1 MSVDWLRRLCPWV
14 GLLGLVVSCAEASED
29 GVSVAESSITT
40 NELGEVFELFP
51 RLHEERSSRARYREL
66 AGRAS
71 ATLFTPHL
79 DDTGARVVTSNGSM
93 IRGTCGATFVSPS
106 LAVTSAHC
114 VNGPDADLS
123 ALSVQLYRLT
133 PEILESP
140 ALSGGL
146 LGSFP
151 DFETA
156 RLTEADGYHVD
167 SYPCELVT
175 RCGAGWG
182 PAVGCDEP
190 AAYKYADNAVLK
202 CAGRPGDKYGFVEVA
217 LQDDFG
223 GEVYLP
229 WSHELYDIELPL
241 PESDDR
247 WQHYVLLGSDPSD
260 NFHYFGEHPERG
272 EQNQLLPLFSPDFQD
287 GSTHVKVRVSQ
298 SGVTTDLMGCHG
310 TSGSGAMQPIPSGE
324 LQYLGPVRFG
334 DSEVVGHLCNHVPAL
349 DGSTHGPGAI
359 GITYDSLIYARYALE
374 LPEVGWS
381 DDCGSSSSGAVN
393 WPLSGW
399 LARRCQRDYLSSL
412 PENANASGF
421 VPATEHHPLDPAS
434 SPALL
439 LAPGES
445 FGFGSVELAA
455 NDYYRVGLVVRPS
468 FASDA
473 GAGSIPP
480 QNDAGANGGPSVNGA
495 DANATSEISLYWGEH
510 AVHTWALSDNVVT
523 SLSAGFTAPETAA
536 LPLSLRATGAERTE
550 ITVLSLVREAAP
562 FDFDREASRRLV
574 VLQDLQQEAQRPRPM
589 RFIGD
594 GRNGF
599 EAQLLENERMVIAFA
614 GLEAGHRFEARFR
627 ATGGPLSCGF
637 LGAEGD
643 VVSRADCTS
652 GSIVLD
658 DRVGEG
664 TRIGFFV
671 QTAAAGA
678 TVDDLRLVSDASPD
692 TDGDG
697 TLDGL
702 DECPTGLVLPGVE
715 LQWNFAEPSP
725 AKTCF
730 PGPVEVLL
738 AGPSI
743 DGLCELG
750 ATSGEVTHVNDVALP
765 VPLPVDSR
773 LLLPPGVHRV
783 VWSLRDS
790 EGEVY
795 ARAEQRLSVSFEPD
809 ATCCTAE
816 QRLVEEPVVLES
828 GTGICL
834 LGSEQALTL
843 ASADAADWVF
853 GSRGA
858 DYLHA
863 GGGEDTVLGGDGDD
877 VIIGGAGATLVA
889 FGGDGDD
896 TIFGNLAT
904 SAVISAGSGRDVVVG
919 SDGADVITVGQG
931 TELVAAG
938 AGNDTL
944 ILYDPCELTTGM
956 QLDGG
961 EGRDELR
968 SPLSRSEL
976 EAQGAVLEGIEEV
989 VVVDARHLAECFG
1002 AER

>member
-1 MSVDWLRRLCPWV
+1 M
-14 GLLGLVVSCAEASED
+14 
-29 GVSVAESSITT
+29 VA
-40 NELGEVFELFP
+40 
-51 RLHEERSSRARYREL
+51 
-66 AGRAS
+66 
-71 ATLFTPHL
+71 
-79 DDTGARVVTSNGSM
+79 SNGST

-114 VNGPDADLS
+114 VNDPDADLS

-140 ALSGGL
+140 ALSAGL

-151 DFETA
+151 DFETT

-175 RCGAGWG
+175 RCGRGWG
-182 PAVGCDEP
+182 PAVRCDEP

-202 CAGRPGDKYGFVEVA
+202 CAGRPGDRYGFVEVA
-217 LQDDFG
+217 TQDDFG
-223 GEVYLP
+223 GEVYAP
-229 WSHELYDIELPL
+229 WSHEIYDIELPL

-247 WQHYVLLGSDPSD
+247 WQHYVLLGEDRSD

-272 EQNQLLPLFSPDFQD
+272 EQNQLLPLFSPDFPD
-287 GSTHVKVRVSQ
+287 GSTHVKLSVSQ

-310 TSGSGAMQPIPSGE
+310 TSGSGAMQPIASGE

-334 DSEVVGHLCNHVPAL
+334 DSEVVQHLCNHVPAL
-349 DGSTHGPGAI
+349 DGSTRGPGAI
-359 GITYDSLIYARYALE
+359 GITYDSLIYTRYALE
-374 LPEVGWS
+374 LPEVGWA

-412 PENANASGF
+412 PENAKASGF
-421 VPATEHHPLDPAS
+421 VPATERHPLDLAS
-434 SPALL
+434 APALL

-445 FGFGSVELAA
+445 FGLGSVELAS
-455 NDYYRVGLVVRPS
+455 NDYYRVGVVARPS
-468 FASDA
+468 FAGDA
-473 GAGSIPP
+473 SVGSTPP
-480 QNDAGANGGPSVNGA
+480 SNDAGTGGGPPANGPGANGIA
-495 DANATSEISLYWGEH
+495 ELSLHWGEH
-510 AVHTWALSDNVVT
+510 VVHTWALSDEAIT
-523 SLSAGFTAPETAA
+523 SLSAGFTAPATAA
-536 LPLSLRATGAERTE
+536 LPLSLHVTGAERTE
-550 ITVLSLVREAAP
+550 ITVLSLVPEGAP
-562 FDFDREASRRLV
+562 FDFDWEASRRQV
-574 VLQDLQQEAQRPRPM
+574 VLQDLRQEAQSERPM
-589 RFIGD
+589 RFVGD

-599 EAQLLENERMVIAFA
+599 EAQLLEDERMVVAFA

-637 LGAEGD
+637 LDAEGS
-643 VVSRADCTS
+643 VVSSTDCTS
-652 GSIVLD
+652 GSVVLD
-658 DRVGEG
+658 DRAGEG
-664 TRIGFFV
+664 TRVGFFV
-671 QTAAAGA
+671 QTSAAGGA

-702 DECPTGLVLPGVE
+702 DECPAGLVSPGVE

-725 AKTCF
+725 VKTCF
-730 PGPVEVLL
+730 PGPVAVRL
-738 AGPSI
+738 AAPSI

-750 ATSGEVTHVNDVALP
+750 TTSGEVTHVNDVALP
-765 VPLPVDSR
+765 VPLPVDSG
-773 LLLPPGVHRV
+773 LLLPPGEHRV
-783 VWSLRDS
+783 VWSLRDGS
-790 EGEVY
+790 GEVY
-795 ARAEQRLSVSFEPD
+795 ASAEQRLSVLFEPD
-809 ATCCTAE
+809 AACCTPE
-816 QRLVEEPVVLES
+816 QRLVDEPVVLEP

-853 GSRGA
+853 GSMGA

-877 VIIGGAGATLVA
+877 VILGGAGATLVA

-896 TIFGNLAT
+896 TIFGTLAT
-904 SAVISAGSGRDVVVG
+904 SAVISAGNGRDVVVG
-919 SDGADVITVGQG
+919 SDGADVITVGPE

-944 ILYDPCELTTGM
+944 ILYDLCELASGM

-961 EGRDELR
+961 DGQDELR
-968 SPLSRSEL
+968 SPLSRAEL
-976 EAQGAVLEGIEEV
+976 EAVGVVLEGIEEV

-1002 AER
+1002 AEP